1 MIVNLTRTIFKTP
14 RFPIQKIVLN
24 DIKSDEVRRI
34 SVVNVR
40 GKEKRVDSYFQG
52 SRLVIE
58 RNNLTKGI
66 YCVLIFG
73 KEIRSRVVIL
83 PE

>member
-1 MIVNLTRTIFKTP
+1 MIVNLNRTIFKKP

-24 DIKSDEVRRI
+24 DIKSGEVERI
-34 SVVNVR
+34 SVVNLL
-40 GKEKRVDSYFQG
+40 GKEKQVASYFQG

-73 KEIRSRVVIL
+73 KETKSRVVVL
-83 PE
+83 PD

>member
-1 MIVNLTRTIFKTP
+1 MLADSYNTIIKLP
-14 RFPIQKIVLN
+14 RFPIEKIVLN